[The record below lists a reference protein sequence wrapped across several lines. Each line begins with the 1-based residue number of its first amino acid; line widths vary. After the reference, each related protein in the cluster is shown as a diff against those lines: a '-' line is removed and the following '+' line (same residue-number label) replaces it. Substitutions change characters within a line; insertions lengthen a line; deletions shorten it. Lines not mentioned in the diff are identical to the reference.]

1 MLVVERDTKALL
13 HKLWFQMTPPVQD
26 GSTHIPDSL
35 DWFGLEW
42 EEVVKTENPTSVLLQ
57 FSENNKTMLNP
68 WQALASNI
76 YKIILFLWKTVE
88 LTLLSLFLQDP
99 IKNMQLEKSL
109 QIYRFN
115 QLRED
120 ICTF

>member
-1 MLVVERDTKALL
+1 MLDVERDTKALL
-13 HKLWFQMTPPVQD
+13 HKLWFQMTKPVQD

-42 EEVVKTENPTSVLLQ
+42 EEVVKTEKPTSVLLQ